1 MNQTSENKSFK
12 INITQNKIK
21 KGRKA
26 IVTIENIDK
35 ELMPKHIAIIMDG
48 NRRWAKEK
56 GLDTKLG
63 HKAGAETLE
72 KIASYANKIGLK
84 YLTVYAFSTENWKRT
99 KEEVGALMILLK
111 TYLDKFLNK
120 ESLRNIKIRV
130 LGDIENIDKSLKE
143 SIEKIVEKS
152 KNNTGLTLNI
162 AFNYGGRA
170 EIVRAVKNISEKVS
184 QKELS
189 IENIN
194 EELVANNLYTN
205 GEPDPDLLI
214 RPGGELRISNFLLWQ
229 LAYTEFLFI
238 DKYWPDFSE
247 QDLLEAIKKF
257 ENRNRKFG
265 AK

>member
-1 MNQTSENKSFK
+1 M
-12 INITQNKIK
+12 
-21 KGRKA
+21 
-26 IVTIENIDK
+26 TIEDVDK

-72 KIASYANKIGLK
+72 KIASYANEIGLK

-99 KEEVGALMILLK
+99 KEEIGALMILLR

-130 LGDIENIDKSLKE
+130 LGDIENLDKSLRE

-170 EIVRAVKNISEKVS
+170 EIVRAVKKISEKVS
-184 QKELS
+184 KNEIEL
-189 IENIN
+189 NDIN
-194 EELVANNLYTN
+194 EELVADNLYTN
-205 GEPDPDLLI
+205 GEPNPDLLI

-257 ENRNRKFG
+257 ESRNRKFG
-265 AK
+265 GKEYVKYDYVYTKLAKNLDKEVNRQE

>member
-1 MNQTSENKSFK
+1 MK
-12 INITQNKIK
+12 
-21 KGRKA
+21 
-26 IVTIENIDK
+26 IENIDK

-56 GLDTKLG
+56 GLDPKLG

-72 KIASYANKIGLK
+72 KIANFANKVGLK
-84 YLTVYAFSTENWKRT
+84 YMTVYAFSTENWKRT
-99 KEEVGALMILLK
+99 KEEVGALMILLR

-120 ESLRNIKIRV
+120 ENLRNIKIRV
-130 LGDIENIDKSLKE
+130 LGDIEGLDEGLRD
-143 SIEKIVEKS
+143 SINKIVKKS

-170 EIVRAVKNISEKVS
+170 EIVRATKLISEKIKNNEV
-184 QKELS
+184 KLED
-189 IENIN
+189 IN
-194 EELVANNLYTN
+194 EQLISDNLYTN

-247 QDLLEAIKKF
+247 EDLLNAIETF
-257 ENRNRKFG
+257 EKRNRKFG
-265 AK
+265 GK